1 MTDIAEENQEETF
14 QVDIIP
20 FDHNRRGR
28 RTLCTPEIIQEI
40 AQRIAEGSTQK
51 DAAILSGV
59 SESIFYRWITRGRK
73 ELARLEA
80 LGVDGIDREFVV
92 PEELPFLELFE
103 MVNRAIPFRKATL
116 LEKIQF
122 AAQDPRNWTAAAWML
137 ERLHPDEF
145 GRKTRLEIS
154 RVPWREEVID
164 LIKQGFNYE
173 AIAAKVGDAE
183 ARELFERAGVSIPGS
198 GASDPDNG
206 TG

>member
-1 MTDIAEENQEETF
+1 MTDENQEGTF
-14 QVDIIP
+14 QVEIIP
-20 FDHNRRGR
+20 FDFKRRGR
-28 RTLCTPEIIQEI
+28 RTLCTPEIIEEI
-40 AQRIAEGSTQK
+40 AKRIAEGSTQK

-59 SESIFYRWITRGRK
+59 SESVFYRWMTRGRK
-73 ELARLEA
+73 ELTRLEA
-80 LGVDGIDREFVV
+80 LGVDGIDREFVT

-122 AAQDPRNWTAAAWML
+122 ASLDPRNWTAAAWLL

-164 LIKQGFNYE
+164 LIKQGIKYE
-173 AIAAKVGDAE
+173 IIATKVGDAE
-183 ARELFERAGVSIPGS
+183 ARELFERAGVSVSGS
-198 GASDPDNG
+198 GTSQPDNG
-206 TG
+206 SS